1 LVVTNATPAT
11 GKILRLPTCVPDHP
25 GDPLREQVREFGR
38 RLIGKQRHDVHAA
51 AGSGTFSRGS
61 GYAEVGL
68 ADGPD
73 LKLHE
78 QIGRLADYIRT
89 HVMGNFK
96 QAFGRTRSSPICVF
110 AGVLRRQPVHSADTF
125 ALHRSNIFTAASS
138 DATSA
143 GRVEAQRWL
152 GSTRQVR
159 RAAARLRGHTVRMT

>member
-1 LVVTNATPAT
+1 M
-11 GKILRLPTCVPDHP
+11 PDHP

-96 QAFGRTRSSPICVF
+96 QAFGRVEK
-110 AGVLRRQPVHSADTF
+110 
-125 ALHRSNIFTAASS
+125 AA
-138 DATSA
+138 
-143 GRVEAQRWL
+143 
-152 GSTRQVR
+152 VR
-159 RAAARLRGHTVRMT
+159 RRPGTHRRREA